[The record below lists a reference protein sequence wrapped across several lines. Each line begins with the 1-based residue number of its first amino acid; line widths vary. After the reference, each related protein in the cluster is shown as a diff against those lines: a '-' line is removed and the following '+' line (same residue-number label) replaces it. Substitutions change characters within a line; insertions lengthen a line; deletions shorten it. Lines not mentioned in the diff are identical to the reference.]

1 MIKRRNIDPSLVQ
14 WIMTV
19 TGLGPGI
26 GEIKWVVPAKSSTS
40 NYRNQL
46 ESMGVDSSD
55 MFTLPSLAYAATT
68 AYRNDVVLVM
78 PGAYAETAEIAWSKQ
93 NTHLIGLGGPNIG
106 GDYSEPNVVIYS
118 VTANV
123 GSVITVTGANCQ
135 FQNFVIEN
143 NVDDADNLTAFTLN
157 KYGCYFRNV
166 AFHGLMQSTQCSTA
180 AAAALYID
188 SNGMYPLF
196 ENCIIGQN
204 VWSARTGANQG
215 VLRFTSTTGRPNGGI
230 FRNCQF
236 LSTGDT
242 EECVMVAMPDVAC
255 CGRGWYFDNCVFIH
269 TDVLVGGAHNLNQV
283 FYTVGGQKDIVTLHH
298 CMASG
303 IDAWTD
309 GAHETVLADMA
320 VPAVTGGLGIEPT

>member
-1 MIKRRNIDPSLVQ
+1 MIKKRNLDPSLVQ

-26 GEIKWVVPAKSSTS
+26 GEIKWVVPAKSATS

-46 ESMGVDSSD
+46 ESMGVDSTD

-78 PGAYAETAEIAWSKQ
+78 PGAYAETAEIAWSKA
-93 NTHLIGLGGPNIG
+93 NTHLIGLGGPNVG
-106 GDYSEPNVVIYS
+106 GDYSEPNVAIYT

-123 GSVITVTGANCQ
+123 ASTITVTGQNCQ
-135 FQNFVIEN
+135 FQNFVVEN
-143 NVDDADNLTAFTLN
+143 NKDDADNLTAFTVN

-166 AFHGLMQSTQCSTA
+166 AFHGLMQDTQCSTA
-180 AAAALYID
+180 AAAALYIAGD
-188 SNGMYPLF
+188 GMYPLL

-204 VWSARTGANQG
+204 VWSARTAANQG
-215 VLRFTSTTGRPNGGI
+215 VLRFTGATRPNGGI

-236 LSTGDT
+236 LSNGDV
-242 EECVMVAMPDVAC
+242 EEAAMVAMPATTS

-269 TDVLVGGAHNLNQV
+269 TDVLVGGGHNLDQV
-283 FYTVGGQKDIVTLHH
+283 FYTVGGQKDIVLLHH
-298 CMASG
+298 CSAYG
-303 IDAWTD
+303 IDAWAD
-309 GAHETVLADMA
+309 GAHETILSDMA
-320 VPAVTGGLGIEPT
+320 VPAATGGLGIEPT